1 MARMKRTQVTLEE
14 EEYRFL
20 KTRAAESG
28 SSLSSVVRG
37 LVRERMQRAASDAPH
52 VWDVAGLITRSDVS
66 GKDHDAVLY
75 GRQPG
80 EPRSGSPA
88 DGSDGRSSCE
98 PSGATDRDP
107 QGGAGHR
114 DRA

>member
-1 MARMKRTQVTLEE
+1 MARMTRTQVTLEE

-20 KTRAAESG
+20 KARAAESG

-37 LVRERMQRAASDAPH
+37 LVREQMQRAVSDAPH
-52 VWDVAGLITRSDVS
+52 VWDVAGLITRSDFS
-66 GKDHDAVLY
+66 GKDHDAVLH

-80 EPRSGSPA
+80 VLRSGSPG
-88 DGSDGRSSCE
+88 DGSDGPSSCE
-98 PSGATDRDP
+98 PSGATNHDP
-107 QGGAGHR
+107 QSGAGPG

>member
-1 MARMKRTQVTLEE
+1 MARMTRTQVTLQE

-20 KTRAAESG
+20 KARAAESG

-52 VWDVAGLITRSDVS
+52 VWDVAGLVTGSDFS

-75 GRQPG
+75 GRRPG
-80 EPRSGSPA
+80 EPNSGSPG
-88 DGSDGRSSCE
+88 DGSDGSSSCE
-98 PSGATDRDP
+98 SSGASNRDP
-107 QGGAGHR
+107 QSGAGHG
-114 DRA
+114 DHA